1 MFWNQT
7 LNKLLDLNDKSKASL
22 RNRLS
27 EVKFLIISEF
37 SMVSSDLWRHAA
49 SKLGEIYND
58 TWKGICWSFSH
69 DCRGPDSANLQS
81 KGNLF
86 FHNFQIKIVWNN
98 YLACSN
104 GIYLNMQNYLKL

>member
-49 SKLGEIYND
+49 SKLGEIFTMIPGKAFAGLSVTTVEDLTQLTSSQRETY
-58 TWKGICWSFSH
+58 
-69 DCRGPDSANLQS
+69 
-81 KGNLF
+81 F
-86 FHNFQIKIVWNN
+86 FTIFR
-98 YLACSN
+98 
-104 GIYLNMQNYLKL
+104 